1 MRLMIMDSM
10 SEYQCAFV
18 ALLHGFRYN
27 ERNYREGDETMDWV
41 MCLLPMAVCFVG
53 VLFSVKV
60 SKKHKRILAAAGVM
74 LFLCVAFGSLAVYRV
89 QKITKP
95 IRESDTL
102 AVAEMNLNSFRG
114 DVEMNDL
121 QTDASTELYQA
132 LEEYLGKKLY
142 LPCINQDTFDAGG
155 QDVVL
160 QFGSDDE
167 AKVWLAFYADS
178 RICLVNGKKAYVF
191 PGGKAVYQEI
201 EEILASVSTY
211 TAVTVTAIDEK
222 NDFLMAEEKNGK
234 LYAFH
239 KVSEKL
245 RTKSGKQAK
254 LEDLAVGDE
263 LTVLSDGRVLLSDP
277 YQIENIYQ
285 IYT

>member
-1 MRLMIMDSM
+1 
-10 SEYQCAFV
+10 
-18 ALLHGFRYN
+18 
-27 ERNYREGDETMDWV
+27 MDWV

-234 LYAFH
+234 DKKWKAS
-239 KVSEKL
+239 K
-245 RTKSGKQAK
+245 A
-254 LEDLAVGDE
+254 
-263 LTVLSDGRVLLSDP
+263 GRP
-277 YQIENIYQ
+277 CGRG
-285 IYT
+285 

>member
-1 MRLMIMDSM
+1 
-10 SEYQCAFV
+10 
-18 ALLHGFRYN
+18 
-27 ERNYREGDETMDWV
+27 MDWV

-74 LFLCVAFGSLAVYRV
+74 LFLCVAFGSLAVYRE

-167 AKVWLAFYADS
+167 VKVWLAFYADS

-211 TAVTVTAIDEK
+211 TAVTVTAIDKK
-222 NDFLMAEEKNGK
+222 NDFLMAEEKKREAICVPQGFRK
-234 LYAFH
+234 AAD
-239 KVSEKL
+239 KKWKASK
-245 RTKSGKQAK
+245 A
-254 LEDLAVGDE
+254 
-263 LTVLSDGRVLLSDP
+263 GRP
-277 YQIENIYQ
+277 CGRG
-285 IYT
+285 

>member
-1 MRLMIMDSM
+1 
-10 SEYQCAFV
+10 
-18 ALLHGFRYN
+18 
-27 ERNYREGDETMDWV
+27 MDWV

-160 QFGSDDE
+160 QFAATTRRRSGLRFMRTAES
-167 AKVWLAFYADS
+167 VWSTGKRHTFFREERQFIRKS
-178 RICLVNGKKAYVF
+178 RKF
-191 PGGKAVYQEI
+191 
-201 EEILASVSTY
+201 
-211 TAVTVTAIDEK
+211 
-222 NDFLMAEEKNGK
+222 
-234 LYAFH
+234 
-239 KVSEKL
+239 
-245 RTKSGKQAK
+245 
-254 LEDLAVGDE
+254 
-263 LTVLSDGRVLLSDP
+263 
-277 YQIENIYQ
+277 
-285 IYT
+285 

>member
-1 MRLMIMDSM
+1 
-10 SEYQCAFV
+10 
-18 ALLHGFRYN
+18 
-27 ERNYREGDETMDWV
+27 MDWV

-222 NDFLMAEEKNGK
+222 NDFLMAEEKNNNSN
-234 LYAFH
+234 LAA
-239 KVSEKL
+239 
-245 RTKSGKQAK
+245 KSAQA
-254 LEDLAVGDE
+254 AN
-263 LTVLSDGRVLLSDP
+263 LSL
-277 YQIENIYQ
+277 IHI
-285 IYT
+285 

>member
-1 MRLMIMDSM
+1 M
-10 SEYQCAFV
+10 
-18 ALLHGFRYN
+18 
-27 ERNYREGDETMDWV
+27 
-41 MCLLPMAVCFVG
+41 LP
-53 VLFSVKV
+53 
-60 SKKHKRILAAAGVM
+60 
-74 LFLCVAFGSLAVYRV
+74 
-89 QKITKP
+89 
-95 IRESDTL
+95 
-102 AVAEMNLNSFRG
+102 
-114 DVEMNDL
+114 
-121 QTDASTELYQA
+121 TELYQA

-222 NDFLMAEEKNGK
+222 NDFLMA
-234 LYAFH
+234 
-239 KVSEKL
+239 
-245 RTKSGKQAK
+245 
-254 LEDLAVGDE
+254 
-263 LTVLSDGRVLLSDP
+263 GRKKREAICVPQGFRKAADKKWKASKAGRP
-277 YQIENIYQ
+277 CGRG
-285 IYT
+285 

>member
-1 MRLMIMDSM
+1 
-10 SEYQCAFV
+10 
-18 ALLHGFRYN
+18 
-27 ERNYREGDETMDWV
+27 MDWV
-41 MCLLPMAVCFVG
+41 MCPLPMAVCFVG

-74 LFLCVAFGSLAVYRV
+74 LFLCVTFSSLAVYRV
-89 QKITKP
+89 QRITKP

-222 NDFLMAEEKNGK
+222 NDFLMAEEKKREAICVPQGFGK
-234 LYAFH
+234 AAD
-239 KVSEKL
+239 KKWKASK
-245 RTKSGKQAK
+245 A
-254 LEDLAVGDE
+254 
-263 LTVLSDGRVLLSDP
+263 GRP
-277 YQIENIYQ
+277 CGRG
-285 IYT
+285 

>member
-1 MRLMIMDSM
+1 
-10 SEYQCAFV
+10 
-18 ALLHGFRYN
+18 
-27 ERNYREGDETMDWV
+27 MDWV

-222 NDFLMAEEKNGK
+222 NDFLMAEEKTGSYMRSTRFRK
-234 LYAFH
+234 SCGQ
-239 KVSEKL
+239 KVESKQSWKTL
-245 RTKSGKQAK
+245 R
-254 LEDLAVGDE
+254 
-263 LTVLSDGRVLLSDP
+263 
-277 YQIENIYQ
+277 
-285 IYT
+285 

>member
-1 MRLMIMDSM
+1 
-10 SEYQCAFV
+10 
-18 ALLHGFRYN
+18 
-27 ERNYREGDETMDWV
+27 MDWV

-53 VLFSVKV
+53 VLLTVKI
-60 SKKHKRILAAAGVM
+60 SKKHKRILAAAGVA
-74 LFLCVAFGSLAVYRV
+74 LSLCVAFGSLAVYRN

-95 IRESDTL
+95 IRESNTL

-114 DVEMNDL
+114 DVEMNDF

-160 QFGSDDE
+160 QFGSDDK

-191 PGGKAVYQEI
+191 PNGKAAYQEI
-201 EEILASVSTY
+201 EEILASVSTH
-211 TAVTVTAIDEK
+211 TAVTVTAIDEE
-222 NDFLMAEEKNGK
+222 NDFLMAEENGK

-239 KVSEKL
+239 KVSERL
-245 RTKSGKQAK
+245 RTKNGKQAK

-263 LTVLSDGRVLLSDP
+263 LTVLSDGKVLLSDP

>member
-1 MRLMIMDSM
+1 
-10 SEYQCAFV
+10 
-18 ALLHGFRYN
+18 
-27 ERNYREGDETMDWV
+27 MDWV

-132 LEEYLGKKLY
+132 LEEYPGCGPSIRQRRRGEGLACVL
-142 LPCINQDTFDAGG
+142 CG
-155 QDVVL
+155 QPNL
-160 QFGSDDE
+160 FGQREKGIRFSGR
-167 AKVWLAFYADS
+167 KGSLS
-178 RICLVNGKKAYVF
+178 GNRGNS
-191 PGGKAVYQEI
+191 
-201 EEILASVSTY
+201 SVSQH
-211 TAVTVTAIDEK
+211 
-222 NDFLMAEEKNGK
+222 
-234 LYAFH
+234 LYGSYRH
-239 KVSEKL
+239 C
-245 RTKSGKQAK
+245 
-254 LEDLAVGDE
+254 
-263 LTVLSDGRVLLSDP
+263 
-277 YQIENIYQ
+277 N
-285 IYT
+285 

>member
-1 MRLMIMDSM
+1 
-10 SEYQCAFV
+10 
-18 ALLHGFRYN
+18 
-27 ERNYREGDETMDWV
+27 MDWV

-211 TAVTVTAIDEK
+211 TCLLYTSDAADE
-222 NDFLMAEEKNGK
+222 
-234 LYAFH
+234 
-239 KVSEKL
+239 
-245 RTKSGKQAK
+245 
-254 LEDLAVGDE
+254 
-263 LTVLSDGRVLLSDP
+263 
-277 YQIENIYQ
+277 
-285 IYT
+285 

>member
-1 MRLMIMDSM
+1 
-10 SEYQCAFV
+10 
-18 ALLHGFRYN
+18 
-27 ERNYREGDETMDWV
+27 MDWV
-41 MCLLPMAVCFVG
+41 TCLLPMAVCFVG

-222 NDFLMAEEKNGK
+222 NDFLMAEEKKREAICVPQGFRK
-234 LYAFH
+234 AAD
-239 KVSEKL
+239 KKWKASK
-245 RTKSGKQAK
+245 A
-254 LEDLAVGDE
+254 
-263 LTVLSDGRVLLSDP
+263 GRP
-277 YQIENIYQ
+277 CGRG
-285 IYT
+285 

>member
-1 MRLMIMDSM
+1 
-10 SEYQCAFV
+10 
-18 ALLHGFRYN
+18 
-27 ERNYREGDETMDWV
+27 MDWV

-234 LYAFH
+234 LYARSTRFQKSCGQ
-239 KVSEKL
+239 KVESKQSWKTL
-245 RTKSGKQAK
+245 R
-254 LEDLAVGDE
+254 
-263 LTVLSDGRVLLSDP
+263 
-277 YQIENIYQ
+277 
-285 IYT
+285 

>member
-1 MRLMIMDSM
+1 
-10 SEYQCAFV
+10 
-18 ALLHGFRYN
+18 
-27 ERNYREGDETMDWV
+27 MDWV

-263 LTVLSDGRVLLSDP
+263 LTVLTDGRVLLSDP

>member
-1 MRLMIMDSM
+1 
-10 SEYQCAFV
+10 
-18 ALLHGFRYN
+18 
-27 ERNYREGDETMDWV
+27 MDWV

-53 VLFSVKV
+53 VLLTVKI
-60 SKKHKRILAAAGVM
+60 SRNHKRVLAAAGVV
-74 LFLCVAFGSLAVYRV
+74 LFLCVAFGSLVVYRV
-89 QKITKP
+89 QKIAKP

-114 DVEMNDL
+114 DVEMNDF
-121 QTDASTELYQA
+121 QTNASTELYQA
-132 LEEYLGKKLY
+132 LEEYLSKKIY

-155 QDVVL
+155 QDVIL

-178 RICLVNGKKAYVF
+178 RICLVDGKKAYIF
-191 PGGKAVYQEI
+191 PNGKAVYQEI
-201 EEILASVSTY
+201 EEILASVSTH
-211 TAVTVTAIDEK
+211 TAVTVTAIDEE
-222 NDFLMAEEKNGK
+222 NDFLMAEEENGK

-239 KVSEKL
+239 KISEKL
-245 RTKSGKQAK
+245 QTKNGKQAK

-277 YQIENIYQ
+277 YQIENIYK
-285 IYT
+285 IYTEGE

>member
-1 MRLMIMDSM
+1 
-10 SEYQCAFV
+10 
-18 ALLHGFRYN
+18 
-27 ERNYREGDETMDWV
+27 MDWV
-41 MCLLPMAVCFVG
+41 MCPLPMAVCFVG

-74 LFLCVAFGSLAVYRV
+74 LFLCVTFGSLAVYRV

-142 LPCINQDTFDAGG
+142 LPCINQDAFDAGG

-191 PGGKAVYQEI
+191 R
-201 EEILASVSTY
+201 EERQFI
-211 TAVTVTAIDEK
+211 
-222 NDFLMAEEKNGK
+222 
-234 LYAFH
+234 
-239 KVSEKL
+239 
-245 RTKSGKQAK
+245 RKSRKF
-254 LEDLAVGDE
+254 
-263 LTVLSDGRVLLSDP
+263 
-277 YQIENIYQ
+277 
-285 IYT
+285 